1 MHGHHNS
8 LDILITTND
17 EMKKKNTG
25 IAVKDLQLK
34 RDFGGR
40 IGRLFKVLLSERCIH
55 EDRTEEVVVKKD
67 DKTVLLFIM
76 C

>member
-1 MHGHHNS
+1 MCGHHSS
-8 LDILITTND
+8 LVDVLITTNG

-25 IAVKDLQLK
+25 ITVKDLQLK
-34 RDFGGR
+34 GDFGGR
-40 IGRLFKVLLSERCIH
+40 IGRLFIVLLSERCIH
-55 EDRTEEVVVKKD
+55 EDRTEVVVKKD